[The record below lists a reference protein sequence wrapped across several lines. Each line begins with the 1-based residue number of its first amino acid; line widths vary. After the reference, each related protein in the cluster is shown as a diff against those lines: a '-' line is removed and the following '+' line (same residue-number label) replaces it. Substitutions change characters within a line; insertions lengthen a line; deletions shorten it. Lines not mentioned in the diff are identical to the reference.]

1 MNPPNFENQINI
13 FQLSCFSGIVND
25 MIFAYNILMLI
36 VWFFFNIL
44 DVLAFI
50 CIYSLYLE
58 LSDLTKLQDLAR
70 LKVILYADPENR
82 WNDNLAND
90 IPPTNE
96 NPLKDNP

>member
-1 MNPPNFENQINI
+1 
-13 FQLSCFSGIVND
+13 

-44 DVLAFI
+44 NVLAFI

-70 LKVILYADPENR
+70 LKVQSNLSTTTILG
-82 WNDNLAND
+82 
-90 IPPTNE
+90 TQ
-96 NPLKDNP
+96 K